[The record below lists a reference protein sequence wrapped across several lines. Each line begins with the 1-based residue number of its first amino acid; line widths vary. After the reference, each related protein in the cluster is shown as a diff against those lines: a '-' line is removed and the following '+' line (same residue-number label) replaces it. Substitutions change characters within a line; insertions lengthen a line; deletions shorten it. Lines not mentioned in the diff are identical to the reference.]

1 MMGSDIENC
10 LKLERV
16 LSHYS
21 IAGSVSAGGH
31 FVWDIKVIYMLFIKY
46 FHNPSYKFAYEG

>member
-1 MMGSDIENC
+1 MIGSDVENC

-21 IAGSVSAGGH
+21 IVGSISAGGH
-31 FVWDIKVIYMLFIKY
+31 FVWDIKVIYILFIKY
-46 FHNPSYKFAYEG
+46 FHNPSYKFENER